1 MSIQK
6 VAVIGAG
13 VMGAGIAAHIANAG
27 IPVYLLDIVPGQAQ
41 GQPLPITC
49 RGNPLWLPGSENRNS
64 IAEAAIAKMLK
75 ADPAP
80 FMHKNNARL
89 VTPGNIEDHL
99 EWLADVDWVIEAVL
113 ENPAIKQSLY
123 QKLDTI
129 CRPDTLISSNT
140 STLPLKLLTRDM
152 PDSFKQRFMIT
163 HFFNPPRYMR
173 LLELVSGAETRPEL
187 VAAVSRFA
195 DTHLGKDSVTCKD
208 TPGFIGNRIGIYW
221 LQCGLLE
228 AIKLGLT
235 VEQADAVMSAPFGIP
250 KTGVFG
256 LLDLVGLDL
265 IPHILGGM
273 KLALPKEDAFHQVN
287 HLPELV
293 QTMIADGYTGRK
305 GKGGFYRLNESSGKR
320 VKESINLQS
329 GDYQPSEKF
338 ALPVMPKTQDELRA
352 FLSSDEAICRYAWM
366 VLSNTLAYSASLIPE
381 IADDI
386 VAVDTAMRLGY
397 NWKFGPFE
405 LLDRI
410 GVDWF
415 VDRLITENRDVP
427 PLLAM
432 VGAGLV
438 PALSASAVS
447 GQPQGIAPTN
457 RSLYKV
463 DSGKRLHADLSGNYH
478 VVHRQGGILLLADI
492 KLQASAVL
500 ENPSASLWDIGDGV
514 ACLEFHSK
522 MNTLDMDSL
531 AMVRQS
537 VEKVKSDFSVL
548 VIHNDADNFSA
559 GANLTLLV
567 KAIHEQ
573 DWPAVEQ
580 LIKQGQQTYQALK
593 YAPFPVVAAPSG
605 LALGGGCEI
614 LLHCDA
620 IQAHAE
626 LYVGLVEVGVG
637 LVPGWGG
644 CKEYLRRWL
653 EFARRP
659 GGPMPAI
666 AQAFETIGMAKVSKS
681 AAEAKELLFLSTTD
695 GITMNKNR
703 LLADAK
709 AKALKLA
716 QDYTPPKPSIYQL
729 PGASA
734 KAAMDIA
741 INNFKQAGKITD
753 YDVEISQQLAD
764 VLSGGLCDITE
775 PLSEDDLLNLELN
788 AFLHLVQQP
797 GTLARLEHLFK
808 TGKPL
813 RN

>member
-1 MSIQK
+1 MDIKK

-13 VMGAGIAAHIANAG
+13 VMGSAIAAHVANAG
-27 IPVYLLDIVPGQAQ
+27 IPVRLLDIVPKDSA
-41 GQPLPITC
+41 
-49 RGNPLWLPGSENRNS
+49 NRNV
-64 IAEAAIAKMLK
+64 IAESAIAKMLK

-99 EWLADVDWVIEAVL
+99 TWLGDVDWVLEAVI
-113 ENPAIKQSLY
+113 EDPGIKQALY
-123 QKLDTI
+123 RKLDNA

-140 STLPLKLLTRDM
+140 STLPLKLLTHDM
-152 PDSFKQRFMIT
+152 PDSFKQRFMIS

-173 LLELVSGAETRPEL
+173 LLELIPGPQPRPEL
-187 VAAVSRFA
+187 VDALSRFA
-195 DTHLGKDSVTCKD
+195 DTHLGKASVTCKD

-221 LQCGLLE
+221 LQYGLLE
-228 AIKLGLT
+228 ALKMGLT
-235 VEQADAVMSAPFGIP
+235 VEQADAVMTVFGIP

-273 KLALPKEDAFHQVN
+273 KLALPKADAFHQVN
-287 HLPELV
+287 QLPELV
-293 QTMIADGYTGRK
+293 QKMIDGGYTGRK
-305 GKGGFYRLNESSGKR
+305 GKGGFYRLNEAGGKR
-320 VKESINLQS
+320 VKESINLQT
-329 GDYQPSEKF
+329 GDYRASEKF
-338 ALPVMPKTQDELRA
+338 ALPEPPKTQDELRA
-352 FLSSDEAICRYAWM
+352 FLLGNDAISQYAWK
-366 VLSNTLAYSASLIPE
+366 VLSGTLAYSASLIPE

-397 NWKFGPFE
+397 NWKYGPFE

-415 VDRLITENRDVP
+415 VDRLAAENRDVP
-427 PLLAM
+427 PLLA
-432 VGAGLV
+432 
-438 PALSASAVS
+438 
-447 GQPQGIAPTN
+447 N
-457 RSLYKV
+457 RHSLYKV
-463 DSGKRLHADLSGNYH
+463 DSGKRFYAGLAGNYQPVRRNH
-478 VVHRQGGILLLADI
+478 GILLLTDI
-492 KLQASAVL
+492 KLQAPAVL
-500 ENPSASLWDIGDGV
+500 QNPSASLWDIGDGV

-531 AMVRQS
+531 TMVRQS
-537 VEKVKSDFSVL
+537 VDKVKTDFSAL

-567 KAIHEQ
+567 QAIHNRN
-573 DWPAVEQ
+573 WPEVEQ
-580 LIKQGQQTYQALK
+580 LIKQGQQTYRALK
-593 YAPFPVVAAPSG
+593 YAPFPVIGAPSG
-605 LALGGGCEI
+605 LALGGGCEV

-626 LYVGLVEVGVG
+626 LYIGLVEVGVG

-653 EFARRP
+653 AFSRRP

-681 AAEAKELLFLSTTD
+681 AAEAKEMLFLSTTD
-695 GITMNKNR
+695 GITMNKDR
-703 LLADAK
+703 VLADAK
-709 AKALKLA
+709 AKALKLV
-716 QDYTPPKPSIYQL
+716 QDYTQPEPAVFQL

-734 KAAMDIA
+734 VAAMDAA
-741 INNFKQAGKITD
+741 IHNLKLAGKITD
-753 YDVEISQQLAD
+753 YDVEISRQLAD

-775 PLSEDDLLNLELN
+775 PLAEDDLLNLELK
-788 AFLHLVQQP
+788 AFLHLVRQP
-797 GTLARLEHLFK
+797 GTLARLEHLLK

>member
-1 MSIQK
+1 MNIRK

-27 IPVYLLDIVPGQAQ
+27 IPVYLLDIVPKN
-41 GQPLPITC
+41 TK
-49 RGNPLWLPGSENRNS
+49 NRNT
-64 IAEAAIAKMLK
+64 IAEAAIAKLLK
-75 ADPAP
+75 AEPAP

-99 EWLADVDWVIEAVL
+99 ERLKEVDWVIEAVI
-113 ENPAIKQSLY
+113 ENPAIKQELY
-123 QKLDTI
+123 RKLDNI

-140 STLPLKLLTRDM
+140 STLPLKLLTHNM
-152 PDSFKQRFMIT
+152 PDSFKQRFMIS

-173 LLELVSGAETRPEL
+173 LLELVTGSQARPDL
-187 VAAVSRFA
+187 VAAVSHFA
-195 DTHLGKDSVTCKD
+195 DTHLGKDIVTCKD

-221 LQCGLLE
+221 LQCGMLE
-228 AIKLGLT
+228 AIKLGLS
-235 VEQADAVMSAPFGIP
+235 VEQADALMSAPFEIP
-250 KTGVFG
+250 KTGIFG

-273 KLALPKEDAFHQVN
+273 ERALPKQDAFHQVN
-287 HLPELV
+287 TVPPLV

-305 GKGGFYRLNESSGKR
+305 GKGGFYRLHDTGGKR
-320 VKESINLQS
+320 VKESINLQT

-338 ALPVMPKTQDELRA
+338 ALPAIPKTQDDLRA
-352 FLSSDEAICRYAWM
+352 FLSGEDTSCRFAWQ
-366 VLSNTLAYSASLIPE
+366 VLSNTLVYSANLIPE
-381 IADDI
+381 IADDP
-386 VAVDTAMRLGY
+386 VAIDTAMRLGY
-397 NWKFGPFE
+397 NWKYGPFE

-410 GVDWF
+410 GVAWF
-415 VDRLITENRDVP
+415 VDRLIAENRDVP
-427 PLLAM
+427 PLLA
-432 VGAGLV
+432 
-438 PALSASAVS
+438 S
-447 GQPQGIAPTN
+447 
-457 RSLYKV
+457 RHSLYKV
-463 DSGKRLHADLSGNYH
+463 DSGKRWFADLSGNYRPVRRTH
-478 VVHRQGGILLLADI
+478 GILMLADI
-492 KLQASAVL
+492 KLQAPAVL
-500 ENPSASLWDIGDGV
+500 ANPSASLWDIGDGV

-531 AMVRQS
+531 ALVRQS
-537 VEKVKSDFSVL
+537 VDKVKSDFSAL

-567 KAIHEQ
+567 QAIQ
-573 DWPAVEQ
+573 SRDWPAVEQ
-580 LIKQGQQTYQALK
+580 LIKQGQQSYHTLK

-626 LYVGLVEVGVG
+626 LYIGLVEVGVG
-637 LVPGWGG
+637 LIPGWGG
-644 CKEYLRRWL
+644 CKEYLRRRL

-681 AAEAKELLFLSTTD
+681 AAEAKEMLFLSTTD
-695 GITMNKNR
+695 GITMNKDR

-709 AKALKLA
+709 AKALKLT
-716 QDYTPPKPSIYQL
+716 QDYAPPNPGIYQL

-741 INNFKQAGKITD
+741 ISNLKLAGKITD
-753 YDVEISQQLAD
+753 YDVEISRQLAD

-775 PLSEDDLLNLELN
+775 PLSENNLLNLELN
-788 AFLHLVQQP
+788 AFLHLVKQP
-797 GTLARLEHLFK
+797 GTLARLEHLLK

>member
-1 MSIQK
+1 
-6 VAVIGAG
+6 
-13 VMGAGIAAHIANAG
+13 
-27 IPVYLLDIVPGQAQ
+27 
-41 GQPLPITC
+41 
-49 RGNPLWLPGSENRNS
+49 
-64 IAEAAIAKMLK
+64 
-75 ADPAP
+75 
-80 FMHKNNARL
+80 

-99 EWLADVDWVIEAVL
+99 DWVGDVDWVIEAVL
-113 ENPAIKQSLY
+113 ENPAIKQELY
-123 QKLDTI
+123 RKLDNI

-152 PDSFKQRFMIT
+152 SDSFKQRFMIT

-173 LLELVSGAETRPEL
+173 LLELVSGAATRPEL

-221 LQCGLLE
+221 LQRGLLE

-250 KTGVFG
+250 KTGIFG

-287 HLPELV
+287 FLPELV
-293 QTMIADGYTGRK
+293 QAMIADGYTGRK
-305 GKGGFYRLNESSGKR
+305 GKGGFYRLNETSGKR
-320 VKESINLQS
+320 VKESINLQT
-329 GDYQPSEKF
+329 GAYQTSEKF
-338 ALPVMPKTQDELRA
+338 ALPEVAKTQDELRA
-352 FLSSDEAICRYAWM
+352 FLSSDESICRYAWQ
-366 VLSNTLAYSASLIPE
+366 VLSNTLAYSSSLIPE

-415 VDRLITENRDVP
+415 VDRLIAENRDVP
-427 PLLAM
+427 PLL
-432 VGAGLV
+432 VTCGGDFSRPGRLKS
-438 PALSASAVS
+438 P
-447 GQPQGIAPTN
+447 PHHHT
-457 RSLYKV
+457 LYQV
-463 DSGKRLHADLSGNYH
+463 DSGKRMYADLSGNYQT
-478 VVHRQGGILLLADI
+478 VRRTDGVLLLADI
-492 KLQASAVL
+492 KLSAPATL
-500 ENPSASLWDIGDGV
+500 ENPSASLWDLGDGV

-531 AMVRQS
+531 ALVRQS
-537 VEKVKSDFSVL
+537 VEKVKTDFSAL

-567 KAIHEQ
+567 QAIHIQ

-593 YAPFPVVAAPSG
+593 YAPFPVVGAPSG

-626 LYVGLVEVGVG
+626 LYIGLVEVGVG

-659 GGPMPAI
+659 GGPMPGI

-681 AAEAKELLFLSTTD
+681 AAEAKEMLFLSTTD
-695 GITMNKNR
+695 GITMNKDR

-709 AKALKLA
+709 AKALRLVPG
-716 QDYTPPKPSIYQL
+716 YMPPKSSSYQL
-729 PGASA
+729 PGSSA
-734 KAAMDIA
+734 RAAMDIA
-741 INNFKQAGKITD
+741 INNLKMAGKITD
-753 YDVEISQQLAD
+753 YDVEISQQLAE
-764 VLSGGLCDITE
+764 VLSGGQCDITE
-775 PLSEDDLLNLELN
+775 PLTEDGLLNLELN

-797 GTLARLEHLFK
+797 GTLARLEHLLK

>member
-1 MSIQK
+1 MDANKRDIKK

-13 VMGAGIAAHIANAG
+13 VMGASIAAHVANAG
-27 IPVYLLDIVPGQAQ
+27 VPVVLLDIVPT
-41 GQPLPITC
+41 L
-49 RGNPLWLPGSENRNS
+49 RPGSGQSGVDNRSS
-64 IAEAAIAKMLK
+64 IAEAAIAKLLK
-75 ADPAP
+75 AEPAA

-89 VTPGNIEDHL
+89 VTPGNVEDHL
-99 EWLADVDWVIEAVL
+99 EWLKDADWVLEAVL
-113 ENPAIKQSLY
+113 EDPAVKQSLY
-123 QKLDTI
+123 QKLEQI
-129 CRPDTLISSNT
+129 CRPETLISSNT
-140 STLPLKLLTRDM
+140 STLPLKLLTRNM

-173 LLELVSGAETRPEL
+173 LLELVSGGDTRPEL
-187 VAAVSRFA
+187 VDAIRRFA
-195 DTHLGKDSVTCKD
+195 DTHLGKDSVICKD

-235 VEQADAVMSAPFGIP
+235 VEQADTVMSAPFGIP
-250 KTGVFG
+250 KTGIFG

-265 IPHILGGM
+265 IPHILDGM
-273 KLALPKEDAFHQVN
+273 KMALPRDDAFHQIN
-287 HLPELV
+287 DLPTLV
-293 QTMIADGYTGRK
+293 QNMIADGYTGRK
-305 GKGGFYRLNESSGKR
+305 GKGGFYRLNESGGKR
-320 VKESINLQS
+320 VKESINLQT
-329 GDYQPSEKF
+329 GDYHPSEKF
-338 ALPVMPKTQDELRA
+338 ALPNLPKTQDELRA
-352 FLSSDEAICRYAWM
+352 FLTGDDPINRFAWQ

-381 IADDI
+381 ISDDI
-386 VAVDTAMRLGY
+386 VSVDTAMRLGY
-397 NWKFGPFE
+397 NWQYGPFE

-410 GVDWF
+410 GGDWF
-415 VDRLITENRDVP
+415 VSRLHAQNRRI
-427 PLLAM
+427 PLML
-432 VGAGLV
+432 GGR
-438 PALSASAVS
+438 
-447 GQPQGIAPTN
+447 Q
-457 RSLYKV
+457 SLYKV
-463 DSGKRLHADLSGNYH
+463 DSGKRLYFDLSGNYQPI
-478 VVHRQGGILLLADI
+478 RRTDGILLLSDV
-492 KLQASAVL
+492 KLQAPAVL
-500 ENPSASLWDIGDGV
+500 NNPSASLWDIGDGV

-531 AMVRQS
+531 TMVRQS
-537 VEKVKSDFSVL
+537 VDKVKSDFSAL

-559 GANLTLLV
+559 GANLTLLMQ
-567 KAIHEQ
+567 AIHNQ
-573 DWPAVEQ
+573 DWLAVEG

-593 YAPFPVVAAPSG
+593 YAPFPVIGAPSG

-626 LYVGLVEVGVG
+626 LYIGLVEVGVG

-666 AQAFETIGMAKVSKS
+666 AQAFETIGMAKTSKS
-681 AAEAKELLFLSTTD
+681 AAEAKEMLFLSTTD
-695 GITMNKNR
+695 GITMNKDR

-709 AKALKLA
+709 AKALLLA
-716 QDYTPPKPSIYQL
+716 SDYAPPKPAEYRL

-734 KAAMDIA
+734 KAAMDVA
-741 INNFKQAGKITD
+741 VGNLKLAGKVTD
-753 YDVEISQQLAD
+753 YDVEISQQLAS
-764 VLSGGLCDITE
+764 VLSGGECDITE
-775 PLSEDDLLNLELN
+775 TLTEDDLLNLELS

-797 GTLARLEHLFK
+797 GTLARLEHLLK

>member
-27 IPVYLLDIVPGQAQ
+27 IPVCLLDIVPENGD
-41 GQPLPITC
+41 
-49 RGNPLWLPGSENRNS
+49 NRNS
-64 IAEAAIAKMLK
+64 VAESAVAKMLK
-75 ADPAP
+75 AEPAP

-99 EWLADVDWVIEAVL
+99 EWLKEVDWVIEAVI
-113 ENPAIKQSLY
+113 ENPAVKRELY
-123 QKLDTI
+123 RKLENI

-140 STLPLKLLTRDM
+140 STLPLKLLARDM

-195 DTHLGKDSVTCKD
+195 DIHLGKESVSCKD

-235 VEQADAVMSAPFGIP
+235 VEQADAAMTVFGIP

-265 IPHILGGM
+265 IPHILGSM
-273 KLALPKEDAFHQVN
+273 ERALAKEDAFHQVN
-287 HLPELV
+287 TLPELV

-305 GKGGFYRLNESSGKR
+305 GKGGFYRLQETGGKR
-320 VKESINLQS
+320 VKESISLQT
-329 GDYQPSEKF
+329 GAYRVSEKF
-338 ALPVMPKTQDELRA
+338 ALPSLPKTQDEIRA
-352 FLSSDEAICRYAWM
+352 FLLGEDAISRFSWQ

-386 VAVDTAMRLGY
+386 TAVDTAMRLGY
-397 NWKFGPFE
+397 NWKYGPFE

-415 VDRLITENRDVP
+415 VDRLLADNREVP
-427 PLLAM
+427 SLLA
-432 VGAGLV
+432 
-438 PALSASAVS
+438 
-447 GQPQGIAPTN
+447 N
-457 RSLYKV
+457 RHDLYKV
-463 DSGKRLHADLSGNYH
+463 DSGKCLYADLFGNYH
-478 VVHRQGGILLLADI
+478 PVHRPDGMLLLADI
-492 KLQASAVL
+492 KLQAPAVL

-531 AMVRQS
+531 ALVRQS
-537 VEKVKSDFSVL
+537 VEKVKTDFSAL

-567 KAIHEQ
+567 QAIQAQ
-573 DWPAVEQ
+573 DWLAVEQ
-580 LIKQGQQTYQALK
+580 LIKQGQQSYMALK
-593 YAPFPVVAAPSG
+593 YAPFPVVGAPSG

-620 IQAHAE
+620 IQTHAE
-626 LYVGLVEVGVG
+626 LYIGLVEVGVG

-644 CKEYLRRWL
+644 CKEYLRRRL

-695 GITMNKNR
+695 GITMNKDR

-709 AKALKLA
+709 AKALLLVSG
-716 QDYTPPKPSIYQL
+716 YTPPEPVSFSL

-734 KAAMDIA
+734 RAAMDIA
-741 INNFKQAGKITD
+741 INNLKLAGKITD
-753 YDVEISQQLAD
+753 YDVEISRQLAD
-764 VLSGGLCDITE
+764 VLSGGQCDITE
-775 PLSEDDLLNLELN
+775 PLTEDDLLNLELT

>member
-1 MSIQK
+1 MNIQK

-27 IPVYLLDIVPGQAQ
+27 IPVYLLDIVPKEG
-41 GQPLPITC
+41 
-49 RGNPLWLPGSENRNS
+49 ENRNS

-75 ADPAP
+75 VEPAP

-89 VTPGNIEDHL
+89 VRPGNIEDHL
-99 EWLADVDWVIEAVL
+99 SWLADADWVIEAVV

-123 QKLDTI
+123 QKLDNV

-140 STLPLKLLTRDM
+140 STLPLKLLTRGM
-152 PDSFKQRFMIT
+152 PDSFKLRFMIT

-187 VAAVSRFA
+187 VAMVSCFA

-250 KTGVFG
+250 KTGIFG

-265 IPHILGGM
+265 IPHILDGM

-287 HLPELV
+287 FLPELV
-293 QTMIADGYTGRK
+293 QAMIADGYTGRK
-305 GKGGFYRLNESSGKR
+305 GKGGFYRLHETGGKR
-320 VKESINLQS
+320 VKESINLQT
-329 GDYQPSEKF
+329 GGYQRSEKF
-338 ALPVMPKTQDELRA
+338 VLPVIPKTQDELRA
-352 FLSSDEAICRYAWM
+352 FLSSDDVICRYVWT
-366 VLSNTLAYSASLIPE
+366 VLSNTLAYSAGLIPE

-397 NWKFGPFE
+397 NWKYGPFE

-415 VDRLITENRDVP
+415 VDRLLAENREVP
-427 PLLAM
+427 PLLA
-432 VGAGLV
+432 
-438 PALSASAVS
+438 S
-447 GQPQGIAPTN
+447 
-457 RSLYKV
+457 RHSLYKV
-463 DSGKRLHADLSGNYH
+463 DSGKRLHADLSGNYQP
-478 VVHRQGGILLLADI
+478 VRRTDGVLLLADV
-492 KLQASAVL
+492 KLQAPAVL
-500 ENPSASLWDIGDGV
+500 ENPSASLWDVGDGV

-531 AMVRQS
+531 ALVRQC
-537 VEKVKSDFSVL
+537 VEKIESDFSAL

-593 YAPFPVVAAPSG
+593 YAPFPVVGAPSG
-605 LALGGGCEI
+605 LALGGGCEV

-644 CKEYLRRWL
+644 CKEYLRRRL

-681 AAEAKELLFLSTTD
+681 AAEAKEMLFLSTTD
-695 GITMNKNR
+695 GITMNKDR
-703 LLADAK
+703 LLTDAK

-716 QDYTPPKPSIYQL
+716 QDYTPPSRASYRL

-741 INNFKQAGKITD
+741 INNLKMAGKITD

-764 VLSGGLCDITE
+764 VLSGGQCDITE

>member
-1 MSIQK
+1 MDIKK

-27 IPVYLLDIVPGQAQ
+27 ISVYLLDIIPKEGDK
-41 GQPLPITC
+41 
-49 RGNPLWLPGSENRNS
+49 RNS

-75 ADPAP
+75 AEPAP

-99 EWLADVDWVIEAVL
+99 HWLIDVDWVIEAVI
-113 ENPAIKQSLY
+113 ENPSIKQSLY
-123 QKLDTI
+123 RKLEGV

-173 LLELVSGAETRPEL
+173 LLELVSGSETRPEL
-187 VAAVSRFA
+187 VDALSRFA
-195 DTHLGKDSVTCKD
+195 DINLGKESVTCKD

-221 LQCGLLE
+221 LQCGLLK
-228 AIKLGLT
+228 AIELGLT
-235 VEQADAVMSAPFGIP
+235 VEQADAVMSLPFGIP

-287 HLPELV
+287 KLPESV

-305 GKGGFYRLNESSGKR
+305 GKGGFYRLNKIDGKR
-320 VKESINLQS
+320 VKESISLQS
-329 GDYQPSEKF
+329 GAYQRSDKF
-338 ALPVMPKTQDELRA
+338 ILPVMPKTQDQLKA
-352 FLSSDEAICRYAWM
+352 FLTSDDALGRFAWQ
-366 VLSNTLAYSASLIPE
+366 VLSNTLVYSAGLIPE
-381 IADDI
+381 IADDLVSI
-386 VAVDTAMRLGY
+386 DTAMRLGY
-397 NWKFGPFE
+397 NWKYGPFE

-415 VDRLITENRDVP
+415 VDRLLAENREVP
-427 PLLAM
+427 PLLA
-432 VGAGLV
+432 
-438 PALSASAVS
+438 
-447 GQPQGIAPTN
+447 N
-457 RSLYKV
+457 RHSLYKV
-463 DSGKRLHADLSGNYH
+463 ESGKRLYADLSGNYQP
-478 VVHRQGGILLLADI
+478 VRIKDGVLLLADI
-492 KLQASAVL
+492 KLQAPAVL

-531 AMVRQS
+531 ALVRQS
-537 VEKVKSDFSVL
+537 VEKVKSDFSAL
-548 VIHNDADNFSA
+548 VIYNDADNFSA

-567 KAIHEQ
+567 QAIHAQ
-573 DWPAVEQ
+573 DWSAVEQ

-695 GITMNKNR
+695 GITMNKDR
-703 LLADAK
+703 LLAHAK
-709 AKALKLA
+709 AKALKLLP
-716 QDYTPPKPSIYQL
+716 DYEPPNPGSYPL
-729 PGASA
+729 PGAGA
-734 KAAMDIA
+734 KASMEIA
-741 INNFKQAGKITD
+741 ITHLNRAGKITA
-753 YDVEISQQLAD
+753 YDVDISRQLAE

-775 PLSEDDLLNLELN
+775 PLTEDDILNLELK
-788 AFLHLVQQP
+788 AFVHLVQQP
-797 GTLARLEHLFK
+797 GTLARLEHLLK

>member
-1 MSIQK
+1 MDIKK

-13 VMGAGIAAHIANAG
+13 VMGSGIAAQIANAG
-27 IPVYLLDIVPGQAQ
+27 IPVFLLDIVPKDAD
-41 GQPLPITC
+41 
-49 RGNPLWLPGSENRNS
+49 NRNAITES
-64 IAEAAIAKMLK
+64 AIAKMLK
-75 ADPAP
+75 AEPAP

-99 EWLADVDWVIEAVL
+99 SWLADVDWVIEAVI
-113 ENPAIKQSLY
+113 EDPGIKQALY
-123 QKLDTI
+123 RKLDNV
-129 CRPDTLISSNT
+129 CRSDTLISSNT

-187 VAAVSRFA
+187 VGAVSRFA

-221 LQCGLLE
+221 LQYGLLE
-228 AIKLGLT
+228 AIRLGLT
-235 VEQADAVMSAPFGIP
+235 VEQADTVMTVFGIP

-265 IPHILGGM
+265 IPHILDGM
-273 KLALPKEDAFHQVN
+273 KLALPKDDAFHQVN
-287 HLPELV
+287 TLPELV
-293 QTMIADGYTGRK
+293 QRMIADGYTGRK
-305 GKGGFYRLNESSGKR
+305 GKGGFYRLNETGGKR
-320 VKESINLQS
+320 VKESINLQT
-329 GDYQPSEKF
+329 GDYQFSEKF
-338 ALPVMPKTQDELRA
+338 VLPDLPKTQDELRT
-352 FLSSDEAICRYAWM
+352 FLSSDETVCQYGWN

-397 NWKFGPFE
+397 NWKYGPFE

-415 VDRLITENRDVP
+415 VDRLSAKNRNVP
-427 PLLAM
+427 PLLA
-432 VGAGLV
+432 
-438 PALSASAVS
+438 
-447 GQPQGIAPTN
+447 N
-457 RSLYKV
+457 RHRLYKI
-463 DSGKRLHADLSGNYH
+463 DSGKRLHADLSGNYQP
-478 VVHRQGGILLLADI
+478 VRRTGGVLLLSDI
-492 KLQASAVL
+492 KLQAPAVL
-500 ENPSASLWDIGDGV
+500 ENPSASLWDIGNGV

-537 VEKVKSDFSVL
+537 IEKVKTGFSAL

-567 KAIHEQ
+567 QAIHSQ

-580 LIKQGQQTYQALK
+580 LIEQGQQTYRALK
-593 YAPFPVVAAPSG
+593 YAPFPVVGAPSG

-626 LYVGLVEVGVG
+626 LYIGLVEVGVG

-644 CKEYLRRWL
+644 CKEYLHRWL
-653 EFARRP
+653 EFSRRP

-681 AAEAKELLFLSTTD
+681 AAEAKEMLFLSTTD

-709 AKALKLA
+709 AKALKLV
-716 QDYTPPKPSIYQL
+716 QNYTPPEHAGFHL

-734 KAAMDIA
+734 KAAMDAVIR
-741 INNFKQAGKITD
+741 NYKLAGKITD

-788 AFLHLVQQP
+788 AFLHLVKQP
-797 GTLARLEHLFK
+797 GTLARLEHLLK

>member
-1 MSIQK
+1 MDIKK

-27 IPVYLLDIVPGQAQ
+27 IPVYLLDIVPKDAA
-41 GQPLPITC
+41 
-49 RGNPLWLPGSENRNS
+49 NRNS
-64 IAEAAIAKMLK
+64 IAESAIAKLLK
-75 ADPAP
+75 AEPAA
-80 FMHKNNARL
+80 FMHKNYARL

-99 EWLADVDWVIEAVL
+99 DWVGDVDWVIEAVL
-113 ENPAIKQSLY
+113 ENPAIKQELY
-123 QKLDTI
+123 RKLDNI

-173 LLELVSGAETRPEL
+173 LLELVSGAATRPEL
-187 VAAVSRFA
+187 VTAVSRFA

-250 KTGVFG
+250 KTGIFG

-287 HLPELV
+287 TFPPLV
-293 QTMIADGYTGRK
+293 QTMIAEGYTGRK
-305 GKGGFYRLNESSGKR
+305 GKGGFYRLNETSGKR
-320 VKESINLQS
+320 VKESINLQT
-329 GDYQPSEKF
+329 GGYQPSEKF
-338 ALPVMPKTQDELRA
+338 ALPVMPKTQDELRV
-352 FLSSDEAICRYAWM
+352 FLSGDDALCRFAWQ
-366 VLSNTLAYSASLIPE
+366 VLSNTLVYTASLIPE

-386 VAVDTAMRLGY
+386 VAVDTAMCLGY

-405 LLDRI
+405 LLDKI
-410 GVDWF
+410 GVAWF
-415 VDRLITENRDVP
+415 VDRLIAENRDVP
-427 PLLAM
+427 PLLA
-432 VGAGLV
+432 
-438 PALSASAVS
+438 S
-447 GQPQGIAPTN
+447 
-457 RSLYKV
+457 RHSLYKV
-463 DSGKRLHADLSGNYH
+463 DSGKRSFVDLSGNYQT
-478 VVHRQGGILLLADI
+478 VRRTDGVLLLSDI
-492 KLQASAVL
+492 KLSAPAVL
-500 ENPSASLWDIGDGV
+500 ENPSASLWDLGDGV

-531 AMVRQS
+531 ALVRQS
-537 VEKVKSDFSVL
+537 VEKVKTDFSAL

-567 KAIHEQ
+567 QAIHNQ

-593 YAPFPVVAAPSG
+593 YAPFPVVGAPSG

-659 GGPMPAI
+659 GGPMPGI

-681 AAEAKELLFLSTTD
+681 AAEAKEMLFLSTTD
-695 GITMNKNR
+695 GITMNKDR

-709 AKALKLA
+709 AKALRLVPG
-716 QDYTPPKPSIYQL
+716 YMPPKSSSYQL
-729 PGASA
+729 PGTSA
-734 KAAMDIA
+734 RAAMDIA
-741 INNFKQAGKITD
+741 INNLKMAGKITD

-764 VLSGGLCDITE
+764 VLSGGQCDITE
-775 PLSEDDLLNLELN
+775 PLTEDDLLNLELN

-797 GTLARLEHLFK
+797 GTLARLEHLLK

>member
-1 MSIQK
+1 MNIKK

-27 IPVYLLDIVPGQAQ
+27 IPVYLLDIVPTRRQDSGQTGAD
-41 GQPLPITC
+41 
-49 RGNPLWLPGSENRNS
+49 NRNS
-64 IAEAAIAKMLK
+64 IAESAIAKLLK
-75 ADPAP
+75 AEPAA
-80 FMHKNNARL
+80 FMHKNYARL

-99 EWLADVDWVIEAVL
+99 EWVKEVDWVIEAVL
-113 ENPAIKQSLY
+113 EDPAVKQELY
-123 QKLDTI
+123 RKLDNI
-129 CRPDTLISSNT
+129 CGPDTLVSSNT
-140 STLPLKLLTRDM
+140 STLPLKLLTRGM

-173 LLELVSGAETRPEL
+173 LLELVSGIETRPEL
-187 VAAVSRFA
+187 VAVVSRFA

-235 VEQADAVMSAPFGIP
+235 VEQADAAMSTPFGIP
-250 KTGVFG
+250 KTGIFG

-265 IPHILGGM
+265 IPHILGSM

-287 HLPELV
+287 YLPPLV
-293 QTMIADGYTGRK
+293 QSMIAEGYTGRK
-305 GKGGFYRLNESSGKR
+305 GKGGFYRLNETGGKR
-320 VKESINLQS
+320 IKESINLQT
-329 GDYQPSEKF
+329 GGYQRSEKF
-338 ALPVMPKTQDELRA
+338 ALPDLPKTQDELDSMDAGGTTPRMEEVEQRMEQLPRVTQGALTERA
-352 FLSSDEAICRYAWM
+352 FLSGDDAICRFTWQ
-366 VLSNTLAYSASLIPE
+366 VLSETLAYSAGLIPE
-381 IADDI
+381 IADNI
-386 VAVDTAMRLGY
+386 VAVDTAMRLGF
-397 NWKFGPFE
+397 NWKYGPFE

-415 VDRLITENRDVP
+415 VDRLLAENRKVP
-427 PLLAM
+427 PLLAKRH
-432 VGAGLV
+432 G
-438 PALSASAVS
+438 
-447 GQPQGIAPTN
+447 
-457 RSLYKV
+457 LYKI
-463 DSGKRLHADLSGNYH
+463 DSGKRWFVDLSGNYQP
-478 VVHRQGGILLLADI
+478 VRRTDGILLLADI
-492 KLQASAVL
+492 KLRAPALL

-537 VEKVKSDFSVL
+537 VEKVKSDFSAL
-548 VIHNDADNFSA
+548 IIHNDADNFSA

-567 KAIHEQ
+567 QAIHSQ
-573 DWPAVEQ
+573 DWAAVER

-695 GITMNKNR
+695 AITMNKDR

-709 AKALKLA
+709 AKALLLT
-716 QDYTPPKPSIYQL
+716 QGYTPPKPAGFQL

-734 KAAMDIA
+734 RAGMDVA
-741 INNFKQAGKITD
+741 INNLKLVGKITD

-775 PLSEDDLLNLELN
+775 PLTEDDLLDLELN

-797 GTLARLEHLFK
+797 GTLARLEHLLK

>member
-1 MSIQK
+1 MDVNKSDIKK

-13 VMGAGIAAHIANAG
+13 VMGSGIAAQIANAG
-27 IPVYLLDIVPGQAQ
+27 IPVFLLDIVPKD
-41 GQPLPITC
+41 TD
-49 RGNPLWLPGSENRNS
+49 NRNT
-64 IAEAAIAKMLK
+64 IAESAIAKMLK
-75 ADPAP
+75 VDPAP

-99 EWLADVDWVIEAVL
+99 SWLADVDWVIEAVVEDL
-113 ENPAIKQSLY
+113 SIKQALY
-123 QKLDTI
+123 QKLDNI
-129 CRPDTLISSNT
+129 CRPDTLVSSNT

-173 LLELVSGAETRPEL
+173 LLELVSSTQTRPEL
-187 VAAVSRFA
+187 VDAVSRFA
-195 DTHLGKDSVTCKD
+195 DTHLGKNSVTCKD
-208 TPGFIGNRIGIYW
+208 TPGFIGNRIGVYW
-221 LQCGLLE
+221 LQYGLLE

-235 VEQADAVMSAPFGIP
+235 VEQADAVMTVFGIP

-265 IPHILGGM
+265 IPHILDGM
-273 KLALPKEDAFHQVN
+273 KLALRKDDAFHQVN
-287 HLPELV
+287 TLPALV
-293 QTMIADGYTGRK
+293 QRMIADGYTGRK
-305 GKGGFYRLNESSGKR
+305 GKGGFYRLNETGGKR
-320 VKESINLQS
+320 VKESINLQT
-329 GDYQPSEKF
+329 GDYQSSEKF
-338 ALPVMPKTQDELRA
+338 ALPDLPKTQDELRT
-352 FLSSDEAICRYAWM
+352 FLSSDEIVCQYGWN
-366 VLSNTLAYSASLIPE
+366 VLSNTLAYSAGLIPE

-386 VAVDTAMRLGY
+386 VAIDTAMRLGY
-397 NWKFGPFE
+397 NWKYGPFE

-415 VDRLITENRDVP
+415 VDRLSAENRNVP
-427 PLLAM
+427 PLLASRHNM
-432 VGAGLV
+432 
-438 PALSASAVS
+438 
-447 GQPQGIAPTN
+447 
-457 RSLYKV
+457 YKV
-463 DSGKRLHADLSGNYH
+463 DSGKRLYVDLSGNYQP
-478 VVHRQGGILLLADI
+478 VRRTGGVLLLSDI
-492 KLQASAVL
+492 KLSAPAVL

-537 VEKVKSDFSVL
+537 IEKVKADFSAL

-567 KAIHEQ
+567 QAIHTQ

-580 LIKQGQQTYQALK
+580 LIKQGQQTYRALK

-626 LYVGLVEVGVG
+626 LYIGLVEVGVG

-653 EFARRP
+653 EFSRRP

-681 AAEAKELLFLSTTD
+681 AAEAKEMLFLSTTD
-695 GITMNKNR
+695 GITMNKDR

-709 AKALKLA
+709 AKALKLV
-716 QDYTPPKPSIYQL
+716 QDYTPPEHASFQL

-734 KAAMDIA
+734 RAAMDAVIH
-741 INNFKQAGKITD
+741 NYKLAGKITD

-775 PLSEDDLLNLELN
+775 PLTEDDLLNLELN

-797 GTLARLEHLFK
+797 GTLARLEHLLK

>member
-1 MSIQK
+1 MDIKK

-13 VMGAGIAAHIANAG
+13 VIGASIAAHIANAG
-27 IPVYLLDIVPGQAQ
+27 IPVFLLDIVPKDA
-41 GQPLPITC
+41 
-49 RGNPLWLPGSENRNS
+49 ENRNS
-64 IAEAAIAKMLK
+64 IAEAAIAKLLK
-75 ADPAP
+75 AEPAA

-89 VTPGNIEDHL
+89 VTPGNIEDHPDGL
-99 EWLADVDWVIEAVL
+99 KDVDWVLEAVI
-113 ENPAIKQSLY
+113 EDPGVKQALY
-123 QKLDTI
+123 RKLDSI
-129 CRPDTLISSNT
+129 CGPGTLISSNT
-140 STLPLKLLTRDM
+140 STLPLKLLSRGM
-152 PDSFKQRFMIT
+152 PDGFKQRFMIT

-173 LLELVSGAETRPEL
+173 LLELVSGAETKPEL
-187 VAAVSRFA
+187 VDAVSRFA

-221 LQCGLLE
+221 LQYGLLE

-250 KTGVFG
+250 KTGIFG

-265 IPHILGGM
+265 IPHVLDSM
-273 KLALPKEDAFHQVN
+273 KLALAKDDAFHQVST
-287 HLPELV
+287 LPELV
-293 QTMIADGYTGRK
+293 KTMIADGYTGRK
-305 GKGGFYRLNESSGKR
+305 GKGGFYRLNEVEGKR
-320 VKESINLQS
+320 VKESINLQT
-329 GDYQPSEKF
+329 GGYRRSEKF
-338 ALPVMPKTQDELRA
+338 AVPGVPKTQDELRA
-352 FLSSDEAICRYAWM
+352 FLSRDDAICRFAWQ
-366 VLSNTLAYSASLIPE
+366 VLSNTLAYSANLIPE
-381 IADDI
+381 ISDDI
-386 VAVDTAMRLGY
+386 VAVDTAIRLGY
-397 NWKFGPFE
+397 NWKYGPFE

-415 VDRLITENRDVP
+415 VDRLLAENRAVP
-427 PLLAM
+427 PLLAI

-438 PALSASAVS
+438 PALSARVS
-447 GQPQGIAPTN
+447 GQPQGIAPT
-457 RSLYKV
+457 SLYKV
-463 DSGKRLHADLSGNYH
+463 ESGKRWFIDLSGNYRP
-478 VVHRQGGILLLADI
+478 VPRTDGILLLSDI
-492 KLQASAVL
+492 KLQAPAVL

-537 VEKVKSDFSVL
+537 IEKVKTDFSAL

-567 KAIHEQ
+567 QAIHSQ

-580 LIKQGQQTYQALK
+580 LIKLGQQTYRALK
-593 YAPFPVVAAPSG
+593 YAPFPVVGAPSG

-626 LYVGLVEVGVG
+626 LYIGLVEVGVG
-637 LVPGWGG
+637 LIPGWGG

-681 AAEAKELLFLSTTD
+681 AAEAREMLFLSTTD
-695 GITMNKNR
+695 GITMNKDR
-703 LLADAK
+703 LLTEAK
-709 AKALKLA
+709 AKALLLA
-716 QDYTPPKPSIYQL
+716 QDYTPPNSAGYCL

-734 KAAMDIA
+734 KAAMALAAGNLKI
-741 INNFKQAGKITD
+741 AGKITD
-753 YDVEISQQLAD
+753 YDLEISRQLAE
-764 VLSGGLCDITE
+764 VLSGGPCDITE
-775 PLSEDDLLNLELN
+775 PLNEDDLLNLELN
-788 AFLHLVQQP
+788 AFLHLVRQP
-797 GTLARLEHLFK
+797 GTLARLEHLLK

>member
-1 MSIQK
+1 MDIKK

-27 IPVYLLDIVPGQAQ
+27 IPVYLLDIVPTFRPSPSAELRTGSGQS
-41 GQPLPITC
+41 GVD
-49 RGNPLWLPGSENRNS
+49 NRNS
-64 IAEAAIAKMLK
+64 IAESAIAKLLK
-75 ADPAP
+75 AEPAA
-80 FMHKNNARL
+80 FMHKNYARL

-99 EWLADVDWVIEAVL
+99 DWVGDVDWVIEAVL
-113 ENPAIKQSLY
+113 ENPAIKQELY
-123 QKLDTI
+123 RKLDNI

-187 VAAVSRFA
+187 VDAVSRFA

-250 KTGVFG
+250 KTGIFG

-265 IPHILGGM
+265 IPHVLGGM
-273 KLALPKEDAFHQVN
+273 ERALPNEDAFHQVN
-287 HLPELV
+287 TFPPLV

-305 GKGGFYRLNESSGKR
+305 GKGGFYRLNETSGKR
-320 VKESINLQS
+320 VKESINLQT
-329 GDYQPSEKF
+329 GAYQPSEKF
-338 ALPVMPKTQDELRA
+338 ALPVMPKTQDELRV
-352 FLSSDEAICRYAWM
+352 FLSGDDALCRFAWQ
-366 VLSNTLAYSASLIPE
+366 VLSNTLVYSASLIPE

-415 VDRLITENRDVP
+415 VDRLIAENRDVP
-427 PLLAM
+427 PLL
-432 VGAGLV
+432 VTCGGDFSRPGRLKS
-438 PALSASAVS
+438 PL
-447 GQPQGIAPTN
+447 QHH
-457 RSLYKV
+457 SLYKV
-463 DSGKRLHADLSGNYH
+463 DSGKRWFVDLSGNYH
-478 VVHRQGGILLLADI
+478 AVHRPDGILLLADI
-492 KLQASAVL
+492 KLQAPAVL

-531 AMVRQS
+531 ALVRQS
-537 VEKVKSDFSVL
+537 VERVKSDFSAL

-567 KAIHEQ
+567 QAIHSQ

-580 LIKQGQQTYQALK
+580 LIKQGQQTYKALK
-593 YAPFPVVAAPSG
+593 YAPFPVVGAPSG

-626 LYVGLVEVGVG
+626 LYIGLVEVGVG

-644 CKEYLRRWL
+644 CKEYLRRRL
-653 EFARRP
+653 AFARRP
-659 GGPMPAI
+659 GGPMSGI

-681 AAEAKELLFLSTTD
+681 AAEAKEMLFLSVTD
-695 GITMNKNR
+695 GITMNKDR

-709 AKALKLA
+709 AKALRLA
-716 QDYTPPKPSIYQL
+716 PGYMPPKSSSYQL
-729 PGASA
+729 PGTSA
-734 KAAMDIA
+734 RAAMDIA
-741 INNFKQAGKITD
+741 INNLKMAGKITD

-788 AFLHLVQQP
+788 AFLHLVKQP
-797 GTLARLEHLFK
+797 DTLARLEHLLK

>member
-1 MSIQK
+1 MGTNKIDIKK

-13 VMGAGIAAHIANAG
+13 VMGAGIAAHVANAG
-27 IPVYLLDIVPGQAQ
+27 IPVYLLDIVPKDAK
-41 GQPLPITC
+41 
-49 RGNPLWLPGSENRNS
+49 NRNS
-64 IAEAAIAKMLK
+64 IAEAAIAKLLK
-75 ADPAP
+75 AEPAA

-89 VTPGNIEDHL
+89 VTPGNVEDHL
-99 EWLADVDWVIEAVL
+99 EWLKDVDWVLEAVL
-113 ENPAIKQSLY
+113 EDLGVKQSLY
-123 QKLDTI
+123 QKLEQI

-140 STLPLKLLTRDM
+140 STLPLKLLTRNM
-152 PDSFKQRFMIT
+152 PDSFRQRFMIT

-187 VAAVSRFA
+187 VDAVSRFA

-235 VEQADAVMSAPFGIP
+235 VEQADAVISAPFGIP
-250 KTGVFG
+250 KTGIFG

-265 IPHILGGM
+265 IPHVLDGM
-273 KLALPKEDAFHQVN
+273 KLALPKDDAFHQVN
-287 HLPELV
+287 YLPPLV
-293 QTMIADGYTGRK
+293 QSMIADGYTGRK
-305 GKGGFYRLNESSGKR
+305 GKGGFYRLNETAGKR
-320 VKESINLQS
+320 VKESINLQT
-329 GDYQPSEKF
+329 GGYQPSEKF
-338 ALPVMPKTQDELRA
+338 ALPDLPKTQDELRA
-352 FLSSDEAICRYAWM
+352 FLTNDDMMNRFAWQ
-366 VLSNTLAYSASLIPE
+366 VLSNTLVYSASLIPE
-381 IADDI
+381 ISDDI
-386 VAVDTAMRLGY
+386 FSVDTAMRLGY
-397 NWKFGPFE
+397 NWKYGPFE
-405 LLDRI
+405 LLDRV

-415 VDRLITENRDVP
+415 VARLHAESRPVP
-427 PLLAM
+427 
-432 VGAGLV
+432 LV
-438 PALSASAVS
+438 L
-447 GQPQGIAPTN
+447 GGRQ
-457 RSLYKV
+457 SLYKV
-463 DSGKRLHADLSGNYH
+463 ESGKRLYLDLTGNYQP
-478 VVHRQGGILLLADI
+478 VRRTDGILLLSDI
-492 KLQASAVL
+492 KLQAPAL
-500 ENPSASLWDIGDGV
+500 LNNPSASLWDIGDGV

-522 MNTLDMDSL
+522 MNTLDMDCL
-531 AMVRQS
+531 VMVRQS
-537 VEKVKSDFSVL
+537 VDKVKAGFSAL

-559 GANLTLLV
+559 GANLTLLMQ
-567 KAIHEQ
+567 AIHSQ

-593 YAPFPVVAAPSG
+593 YAPFPVVGAPSG

-626 LYVGLVEVGVG
+626 LYIGLVEVGVG

-666 AQAFETIGMAKVSKS
+666 GQAFETIGMARVSKS
-681 AAEAKELLFLSTTD
+681 AAEAKEMLFLSTTD
-695 GITMNKNR
+695 GITMNKDR

-709 AKALKLA
+709 AKALQLA
-716 QDYTPPKPSIYQL
+716 KSYTPPKPAEYRL

-734 KAAMDIA
+734 KAAMGVVTD
-741 INNFKQAGKITD
+741 NLKLAGKITD
-753 YDVEISQQLAD
+753 YDEEISRQLAD
-764 VLSGGLCDITE
+764 VLSGGQCDITE
-775 PLSEDDLLNLELN
+775 PLAEDDLLNLELS

-797 GTLARLEHLFK
+797 GTLARLDHLLK

>member
-1 MSIQK
+1 MDIKK

-27 IPVYLLDIVPGQAQ
+27 IHVYLLDIVPTLRQGPSAELRTGSGQS
-41 GQPLPITC
+41 GV
-49 RGNPLWLPGSENRNS
+49 ENRNS
-64 IAEAAIAKMLK
+64 IAESAIAKLLK
-75 ADPAP
+75 AEPAA
-80 FMHKNNARL
+80 FMHKNYARL

-99 EWLADVDWVIEAVL
+99 EWVREVDWVIEAVL
-113 ENPAIKQSLY
+113 ENPAVKQELY
-123 QKLDTI
+123 RKLDNI

-250 KTGVFG
+250 KTGIFG

-265 IPHILGGM
+265 IPHILSGM

-287 HLPELV
+287 TLPPLV
-293 QTMIADGYTGRK
+293 QAMIADGYTGRK
-305 GKGGFYRLNESSGKR
+305 GKGGFYRLNETSGKR
-320 VKESINLQS
+320 VKESINLQT
-329 GDYQPSEKF
+329 GEYQASEKF
-338 ALPVMPKTQDELRA
+338 VLPNLTKTQDELRA
-352 FLSSDEAICRYAWM
+352 FLTSDDATNPPLKKGGLGGFAWK
-366 VLSNTLAYSASLIPE
+366 VLSSTLAYSAGLIPE

-397 NWKFGPFE
+397 NWKYGPFE
-405 LLDRI
+405 LLDRM

-415 VDRLITENRDVP
+415 VDRLIAEKRDVP
-427 PLLAM
+427 PLLA
-432 VGAGLV
+432 
-438 PALSASAVS
+438 S
-447 GQPQGIAPTN
+447 
-457 RSLYKV
+457 RHSLYKI
-463 DSGKRLHADLSGNYH
+463 DSGKRLFVDLSGNYH
-478 VVHRQGGILLLADI
+478 PVHRPDGILLLADI
-492 KLQASAVL
+492 KLQAPAVL
-500 ENPSASLWDIGDGV
+500 ENPSASLWDIGDSV

-537 VEKVKSDFSVL
+537 IEKVKTDFSAL
-548 VIHNDADNFSA
+548 IIHNDADNFSA

-567 KAIHEQ
+567 QAIHAQ

-593 YAPFPVVAAPSG
+593 YAPFPVVGAPSG

-620 IQAHAE
+620 IQAHSE

-695 GITMNKNR
+695 GITMNKDR

-709 AKALKLA
+709 AKALRLVPG
-716 QDYTPPKPSIYQL
+716 YMPPNPASFRL

-734 KAAMDIA
+734 RAAMDIA
-741 INNFKQAGKITD
+741 INNLKSAGKITD
-753 YDVEISQQLAD
+753 YDVEISEQLAD

-775 PLSEDDLLNLELN
+775 PLTEDDLLNLELN

>member
-1 MSIQK
+1 MNIQK
-6 VAVIGAG
+6 VAVVGAG

-27 IPVYLLDIVPGQAQ
+27 IPVYLLDIVPTLRQGPSAALRTGSGQS
-41 GQPLPITC
+41 GV
-49 RGNPLWLPGSENRNS
+49 ENRNS

-99 EWLADVDWVIEAVL
+99 SWLADVDWVIEAVI
-113 ENPAIKQSLY
+113 ENPAIKQALY
-123 QKLDTI
+123 QKLDAI

-173 LLELVSGAETRPEL
+173 LLELVSGSQTRPEL
-187 VAAVSRFA
+187 VATVSRFA
-195 DTHLGKDSVTCKD
+195 DTHLGKDGVTCKD

-228 AIKLGLT
+228 AIKRGLT

-265 IPHILGGM
+265 IPHILDGM
-273 KLALPKEDAFHQVN
+273 KLVLPKEDAFHQVSY
-287 HLPELV
+287 LPPLV
-293 QTMIADGYTGRK
+293 QAMIADGYTGRK
-305 GKGGFYRLNESSGKR
+305 GKGGFYRLNEISGKR
-320 VKESINLQS
+320 VKESINLQT
-329 GDYQPSEKF
+329 GEYQTSEKF
-338 ALPVMPKTQDELRA
+338 VLPDLPKTQDELRA
-352 FLSSDEAICRYAWM
+352 FLASDDAIHPPLKKGGLGGFAWQ

-397 NWKFGPFE
+397 NWKYGPFE

-415 VDRLITENRDVP
+415 IDRLLAENRKVP

-432 VGAGLV
+432 CRGDFSRPRRMNSPL
-438 PALSASAVS
+438 
-447 GQPQGIAPTN
+447 QHH
-457 RSLYKV
+457 SLYKV
-463 DSGKRLHADLSGNYH
+463 DSGKRIYADLSGNYQP
-478 VVHRQGGILLLADI
+478 VRRTDGVLLLTDF
-492 KLQASAVL
+492 KLQAPAVL
-500 ENPSASLWDIGDGV
+500 ENASASLWDIGDGV

-531 AMVRQS
+531 ALVRQS
-537 VEKVKSDFSVL
+537 VEKVKADFSAL
-548 VIHNDADNFSA
+548 VIHNEADNFSA

-567 KAIHEQ
+567 QAIHNQ

-580 LIKQGQQTYQALK
+580 LIKQGQLTYQALK
-593 YAPFPVVAAPSG
+593 YSLFPVVAAPSG

-620 IQAHAE
+620 IQAHSE

-695 GITMNKNR
+695 GITMNKDR

-716 QDYTPPKPSIYQL
+716 QDYAPPKPASYQL

-734 KAAMDIA
+734 KAAMDMA

-753 YDVEISQQLAD
+753 YDVEVSRQLAQ

-775 PLSEDDLLNLELN
+775 PLSEDDLLSLELN
-788 AFLHLVQQP
+788 AFLHLVRQP

>member
-1 MSIQK
+1 MDIKK

-13 VMGAGIAAHIANAG
+13 VMGSGIAAQIANAG
-27 IPVYLLDIVPGQAQ
+27 IPVFLLDIVPKDAD
-41 GQPLPITC
+41 
-49 RGNPLWLPGSENRNS
+49 NRNA
-64 IAEAAIAKMLK
+64 ITELAIAKMLK
-75 ADPAP
+75 AEPAP

-99 EWLADVDWVIEAVL
+99 SWLADVDWVIEAVI
-113 ENPAIKQSLY
+113 EDPGIKQALY
-123 QKLDTI
+123 RKLDNA
-129 CRPDTLISSNT
+129 CRSDTLISSNT

-187 VAAVSRFA
+187 VGAVSRFA

-221 LQCGLLE
+221 LQYGLLE
-228 AIKLGLT
+228 AIRLGLT
-235 VEQADAVMSAPFGIP
+235 VEQADTVMTVFGIP

-265 IPHILGGM
+265 IPHILDGM
-273 KLALPKEDAFHQVN
+273 KLALPKDDAFHQVN
-287 HLPELV
+287 TLPELV
-293 QTMIADGYTGRK
+293 QRMIADGYTGRK
-305 GKGGFYRLNESSGKR
+305 GKGGFYRLNETGGKR
-320 VKESINLQS
+320 VKESINLQT
-329 GDYQPSEKF
+329 GDYQFSEKF
-338 ALPVMPKTQDELRA
+338 VLPDLPKTQDELRT
-352 FLSSDEAICRYAWM
+352 FLSSDETVCQYGWN
-366 VLSNTLAYSASLIPE
+366 VLSNTLAYSASLTPE

-397 NWKFGPFE
+397 NWKYGPFE

-415 VDRLITENRDVP
+415 VDRLSAKNRNVP
-427 PLLAM
+427 PLLA
-432 VGAGLV
+432 
-438 PALSASAVS
+438 
-447 GQPQGIAPTN
+447 N
-457 RSLYKV
+457 RHRLYKI
-463 DSGKRLHADLSGNYH
+463 DSGKRLHADLSGNYQP
-478 VVHRQGGILLLADI
+478 VRRTGGVLLLSDI
-492 KLQASAVL
+492 KLQAPAVL
-500 ENPSASLWDIGDGV
+500 ENPSASLWDIGNGV

-537 VEKVKSDFSVL
+537 IEKVKTGFSAL

-567 KAIHEQ
+567 QAIHSQ

-580 LIKQGQQTYQALK
+580 LIEQGQQTYRALK
-593 YAPFPVVAAPSG
+593 YAPFPVVGAPSG

-626 LYVGLVEVGVG
+626 LYIGLVEVGVG

-644 CKEYLRRWL
+644 CKEYLHRWL
-653 EFARRP
+653 EFSRRP

-681 AAEAKELLFLSTTD
+681 AAEAKEMLFLSTTD

-709 AKALKLA
+709 AKALKLV
-716 QDYTPPKPSIYQL
+716 QNYTPPEHAGFHL

-734 KAAMDIA
+734 KAAMDAVIR
-741 INNFKQAGKITD
+741 NYKLAGKITD

-788 AFLHLVQQP
+788 AFLHLVKQP
-797 GTLARLEHLFK
+797 GTLARLEHLLK